1 MTTTGQKRLTRLVK
15 RFLDIAWFIL
25 LSAVII
31 WPIVSVAVGSNLL
44 PWATSPGGG
53 RFFDPEVRDVTVY
66 LGFEIRPDSPEAATV
81 SGKEPLIRGRSEVQ
95 VNTPSLF
102 AWYLAAII
110 EEVGILIVLYGL
122 MHLRKLFASLVEDE
136 SFSNENAKRIKIIG
150 FVLIGWHAVIPL
162 MQYFGG
168 RAILSDIEL
177 SVRGIQLSPGYDL
190 SLSGFVFGLAI
201 IVLSAVLRE
210 AANLHQD
217 QSLTI

>member
-1 MTTTGQKRLTRLVK
+1 MTNTGRKRLTRLVK

-31 WPIVSVAVGSNLL
+31 WPIVSVGVGLNL
-44 PWATSPGGG
+44 
-53 RFFDPEVRDVTVY
+53 FFDPEVRDVEVY
-66 LGFEIRPDSPEAATV
+66 LGFEIHRDSPEAATV
-81 SGKEPLIRGRSEVQ
+81 SGDGKEPLIRGRSEVQ

-102 AWYLAAII
+102 AWYLSAII
-110 EEVGILIVLYGL
+110 DEVGMLIVLYGL

-136 SFSNENAKRIKIIG
+136 SFSIRNAERIKKIG
-150 FVLIGWHAVIPL
+150 LVLIGWHAIIPL

-177 SVRGIQLSPGYDL
+177 SVQGIQLSPGYDFTP
-190 SLSGFVFGLAI
+190 SGFVVGLAI
-201 IVLSAVLRE
+201 VVLSAVLRE

>member
-1 MTTTGQKRLTRLVK
+1 MTNTGQKRLTRLVK

-25 LSAVII
+25 LAAVII
-31 WPIVSVAVGSNLL
+31 WPIVSVGVGLNL
-44 PWATSPGGG
+44 
-53 RFFDPEVRDVTVY
+53 FFDQEARDVTVY

-122 MHLRKLFASLVEDE
+122 MHLRKLFASLVEEE
-136 SFSNENAKRIKIIG
+136 SFSNENAERIKIIG
-150 FVLIGWHAVIPL
+150 FVLIGWHAIIPL

-177 SVRGIQLSPGYDL
+177 SVRGIQWSPGFDL
-190 SLSGFVFGLAI
+190 TPSGFVVGMAI
-201 IVLSAVLRE
+201 VVLSAVLRE

>member
-1 MTTTGQKRLTRLVK
+1 MNC
-15 RFLDIAWFIL
+15 FIN
-25 LSAVII
+25 SQPCNFEI
-31 WPIVSVAVGSNLL
+31 WSLN
-44 PWATSPGGG
+44 W
-53 RFFDPEVRDVTVY
+53 FFDPEVRDVTVY
-66 LGFEIRPDSPEAATV
+66 LGFEIQRDSPEAATV
-81 SGKEPLIRGRSEVQ
+81 SGDAMEPLIRGRSEVQ

-110 EEVGILIVLYGL
+110 DEIGMLIVLYGL

-136 SFSNENAKRIKIIG
+136 SFSNENAERIKIIG
-150 FVLIGWHAVIPL
+150 LVLIGWHAIIPL

-177 SVRGIQLSPGYDL
+177 SVRGIQWSPGYDL
-190 SLSGFVFGLAI
+190 TPSGFVVGLAI

-210 AANLHQD
+210 AANLHKD

>member
-1 MTTTGQKRLTRLVK
+1 MNNTGRKRLTRLVK

-31 WPIVSVAVGSNLL
+31 WPIVSVGVGLNL
-44 PWATSPGGG
+44 
-53 RFFDPEVRDVTVY
+53 FFDPEVRDVEVY
-66 LGFEIRPDSPEAATV
+66 LGFEIHRDSPEAATV
-81 SGKEPLIRGRSEVQ
+81 SGDGKEPLIQGRSEVQ

-136 SFSNENAKRIKIIG
+136 SFSNENAKRIKMIG
-150 FVLIGWHAVIPL
+150 FVLIGWHAIIPL

-177 SVRGIQLSPGYDL
+177 SVRGIQWSPGFDFTP
-190 SLSGFVFGLAI
+190 SGLVVGMAI
-201 IVLSAVLRE
+201 VVLSAVLRE

>member
-1 MTTTGQKRLTRLVK
+1 MTNTGQKRLTRLVK

-31 WPIVSVAVGSNLL
+31 WPIVSVGVGLNL
-44 PWATSPGGG
+44 
-53 RFFDPEVRDVTVY
+53 FFDPEVRDVEVY
-66 LGFEIRPDSPEAATV
+66 LGFEIQPDSSEAATV
-81 SGKEPLIRGRSEVQ
+81 SADGQEPLIRGRSEVQ

-110 EEVGILIVLYGL
+110 SEVGMLIVLYGL
-122 MHLRKLFASLVEDE
+122 MHLRTLFASLAEDE
-136 SFSNENAKRIKIIG
+136 SFSNENAERIKKIG
-150 FVLIGWHAVIPL
+150 LIVIGWHVIIPL

-177 SVRGIQLSPGYDL
+177 SVRGIQLSPGYDFTP
-190 SLSGFVFGLAI
+190 SGLVVGLAI
-201 IVLSAVLRE
+201 VVLSAVLRE

>member
-1 MTTTGQKRLTRLVK
+1 MTTNGQKRLTRLVK

-25 LSAVII
+25 LCAVII
-31 WPIVSVAVGSNLL
+31 WPIVSVGVGLNL
-44 PWATSPGGG
+44 
-53 RFFDPEVRDVTVY
+53 FFDQEARDVTVY

-81 SGKEPLIRGRSEVQ
+81 SAGGKEPLIRGRSEVQ

-136 SFSNENAKRIKIIG
+136 SFSNENAERIKKIG
-150 FVLIGWHAVIPL
+150 FVLIGWHAIIPL

-177 SVRGIQLSPGYDL
+177 SVRGIQWSPGFDFAP
-190 SLSGFVFGLAI
+190 SGLVVGLAI